1 MQLSLQL
8 PSIYSEVSMNR
19 LAIKIK
25 EARLKAKMTE
35 KELAQACGQNLNYI
49 LQIESGKKVI
59 NEKIAEEILKILG
72 EKVDF
77 FQDVPAEPVAV
88 KPVLN
93 PVLKQSPPKSHDLGI
108 TPNDAWSGALS
119 GVIKNFP
126 VIEEIRG
133 IEVSSKELS
142 IIGKKIEGVHH
153 EKIGFVKVTDSEMPK
168 LRIAKGDILTIQLM
182 GDIQSQGIYYF
193 EFGQKKMIRQLVKSQ
208 NNKVLFSRGPYE
220 SETEV
225 DIKNIKI
232 IGKVIK
238 VEFYL

>member
-1 MQLSLQL
+1 
-8 PSIYSEVSMNR
+8 MNR
-19 LAIKIK
+19 MAIKIK

-35 KELAQACGQNLNYI
+35 KDLAKACGQNINYI

-59 NEKIAEEILKILG
+59 NEKIAEDILKILG

-77 FQDVPAEPVAV
+77 FQDVPEAKTEAVVA
-88 KPVLN
+88 KPVLKLA
-93 PVLKQSPPKSHDLGI
+93 PTKTPDLGI

-126 VIEEIRG
+126 VIEEG
-133 IEVSSKELS
+133 SGKVVTSKELS

-153 EKIGFVKVTDSEMPK
+153 EKIGFIKVTDSDLPK
-168 LRIAKGDILTIQLM
+168 LRISKSDILTIQFM
-182 GDIQSQGIYYF
+182 NDIQSQGVYYF
-193 EFGQKKMIRQLVKSQ
+193 EFGQKKMVRQLIKSQ
-208 NNKVLFSRGPYE
+208 NNKVLYSKGTYE
-220 SETEV
+220 PETEV

>member
-1 MQLSLQL
+1 
-8 PSIYSEVSMNR
+8 MNR

-25 EARLKAKMTE
+25 EARLKAKMSE
-35 KELAQACGQNLNYI
+35 KELAQACGQNINYI

-59 NEKIAEEILKILG
+59 NEKIAEDILKILG

-77 FQDVPAEPVAV
+77 FQDVPETKAEPALI
-88 KPVLN
+88 KPVAK
-93 PVLKQSPPKSHDLGI
+93 PVQSKSADLGI

-126 VIEEIRG
+126 VIEEVRG
-133 IEVSSKELS
+133 NVVASKELS

-153 EKIGFVKVTDSEMPK
+153 EKIGFVKVTDSDMPK
-168 LRIAKGDILTIQLM
+168 LRIAKGDILTIHLM
-182 GDIQSQGIYYF
+182 GEIQSQGIYYF
-193 EFGQKKMIRQLVKSQ
+193 EFGQKKMIRQLIKSQ
-208 NNKVLFSRGPYE
+208 NNKVLFSRGPSE
-220 SETEV
+220 PETEV
-225 DIKNIKI
+225 DVKNIKV